1 VWYLLVLLYYIHNEH
16 TSSPAD
22 KMADESEDVDLK
34 LPLLRKSNISVTEDL
49 LNEETKKNLYF
60 SNRILI
66 KAATEKVNSE
76 YISRSSIL

>member
-1 VWYLLVLLYYIHNEH
+1 
-16 TSSPAD
+16 
-22 KMADESEDVDLK
+22 MADENEDVDLK

-49 LNEETKKNLYF
+49 LNEEIKKNLYF

-66 KAATEKVNSE
+66 KATTEKVSSE